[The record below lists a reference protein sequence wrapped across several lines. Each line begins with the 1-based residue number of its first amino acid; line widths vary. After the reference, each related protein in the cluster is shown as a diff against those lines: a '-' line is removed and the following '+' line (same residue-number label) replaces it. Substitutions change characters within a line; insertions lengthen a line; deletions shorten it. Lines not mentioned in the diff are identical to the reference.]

1 MKKASRMDI
10 ELVSFDMLKQSKA
23 LGVFPTPVESIIRY
37 SQLSVD
43 TKTDITNIP
52 KNYLSRTSEALKRA
66 LRKWRGALDRREKVV
81 YIDPNQPEPR
91 KKFIQLHEVG
101 HEALPWQRQ
110 TYEYMEDDDSTID
123 PDTHDEF
130 EAEANYFA
138 SATLFQ
144 LDRFEEEMKKL
155 PLEIKSPMY
164 LSKFFGS
171 STHAAIRR
179 YVEYSSKR
187 CALLVLKDPEHTIS
201 GSCDVRNYF
210 QSSSFTHEFGE
221 ITWQKTLGIE
231 WTFVQDYLKKRKFHT
246 EGQFSLVTGDGLTTF
261 QYHYFY
267 NTYNAFVLIMP
278 VGEKNNSRT
287 KIILR
292 GEAQ

>member
-1 MKKASRMDI
+1 MKKGSRKDI
-10 ELVSFDMLKQSKA
+10 ELVSLDFLKQSKA
-23 LGVFPTPVESIIRY
+23 LGIFPTPVENIVRY
-37 SQLSVD
+37 SQLVVD
-43 TKTDITNIP
+43 TKTDITKIP
-52 KNYLSRTSEALKRA
+52 KNYLLRTSEVLKRA
-66 LRKWRGALDRREKVV
+66 LRKWRGALDRREKVI
-81 YIDPNQPEPR
+81 YIDPNQPDVR

-110 TYEYMEDDDSTID
+110 TFEYMEDDDSTID
-123 PDTHDEF
+123 PDTKDEF

-144 LDRFEEEMKKL
+144 LDRFDEEMQKL

-164 LSKFFGS
+164 LSKLFGS

-187 CALLVLKDPEHTIS
+187 CALLVLKDPEHFIVE
-201 GSCDVRNYF
+201 GCMVRNYF
-210 QSSSFTHEFGE
+210 QSTSFTNEFGE

-231 WTFVQDYLKKRKFHT
+231 WTFVQDYLKKKKFHT
-246 EGQFSLVTGDGLTTF
+246 IGQCCLATHEGVTTF

-278 VGEKNNSRT
+278 TGEKNYSRT
-287 KIILR
+287 RIVFK
-292 GEAQ
+292 